1 MDGIITVISEINDQ
15 YWLYLVIPLLAL
27 AGIYFTVRSRGVQFR
42 MLPEMIRN
50 LRDTPEVAEDGR
62 KGISAFGA
70 FSISAAA
77 RIGTGNIIGVSVA
90 ISTGGS
96 GAVFWMWTMAIVVAA
111 AAFIEST
118 LAQLYKRKAQGE
130 FIGGPAYYM
139 RHGLGKSWMG
149 VIFAVV
155 LIFTFPFSFMMVQ
168 ANSFT
173 GAINNSI
180 ETAGGGTGM
189 ITSTIITLVLVVL
202 VALVI
207 FGGVRRIATVSQLM
221 VPIMAGLYLL
231 VGIAVVILNIDQVP
245 VVFADIFGSAFGF
258 QEIAGAGIGTAIIV
272 GVQRGM
278 FSNEGGL
285 GSAPN
290 AGATASVSHP
300 VKQGL
305 TQAFGVYF
313 DTLIICSITAFI
325 VLVSSPDLGNKKLEE
340 DLTQIAMKD
349 NLGSWSL
356 HLLTLILLF
365 LTFTS
370 CLGNY
375 YYGEA
380 NLGYLTRN
388 RTAFLGYR
396 LAILGITLLGGL
408 AALEVVWSLANVTMG
423 VMAVVN
429 LAAIVPLGG
438 VAFKLLRDYDTQRR
452 AGLDP
457 VFTRD
462 RIPELTDV
470 ECWEPAEEKPVTQ
483 NSVG

>member
-1 MDGIITVISEINDQ
+1 MEQFIEQINLINDG

-27 AGIYFTVRSRGVQFR
+27 SGIYFTVRSRGVQFR
-42 MLPEMIRN
+42 LLPQMIRN
-50 LRDTPEVAEDGR
+50 LTDSPETAEDGR
-62 KGISAFGA
+62 KGVSAFGA

-77 RIGTGNIIGVSVA
+77 RIGTGNVIGVSIA
-90 ISTGGS
+90 ISTGGP

-111 AAFIEST
+111 AAFVEST
-118 LAQLYKRKAQGE
+118 LAQLYKRRDKDA

-139 RHGLGKSWMG
+139 RHGLRKPWMG
-149 VIFAVV
+149 SIFAVV
-155 LIFTFPFSFMMVQ
+155 LIFTFPLTFMMVQ

-173 GAINNSI
+173 GAVNNSI
-180 ETAGGGTGM
+180 EAAGFGTGL
-189 ITSTIITLVLVVL
+189 SSSLVVTLILVAL

-207 FGGVRRIATVSQLM
+207 FGGVRRIASVSQYM
-221 VPIMAGLYLL
+221 VPIMAALYLV
-231 VGIAVVILNIDQVP
+231 VGIIVVSLNIDRIP
-245 VVFADIFGSAFGF
+245 VVFGDIFASAFGLR
-258 QEIAGAGIGTAIIV
+258 EIAGASIGTAIII

-290 AGATASVSHP
+290 AGAVAGVSHP

-305 TQAFGVYF
+305 SQAFGVYF
-313 DTLIICSITAFI
+313 DTLVVCSITAFI
-325 VLVSSPDLGNKKLEE
+325 VLVSAPELGNEE
-340 DLTQIAMKD
+340 IAADLTQVALND
-349 NLGSWSL
+349 NLGAWSL

-388 RTAFLGYR
+388 RTASLLFRLGV
-396 LAILGITLLGGL
+396 LAVTLVGGL
-408 AALEVVWSLANVTMG
+408 AALEVVWSVANVTMG

-429 LAAIVPLGG
+429 LAAILPLGG
-438 VAFKLLRDYDTQRR
+438 VALKLLKDFDEQRR

-462 RIPELTDV
+462 RIPGLTGV
-470 ECWEPAEEKPVTQ
+470 ECWEPRAAEKAK